1 MSVVIAPNLVRT
13 KDWRNPRTGQMERII
28 TYPGGRKEV
37 IPLGNT
43 DVVKTV
49 EQK

>member
-1 MSVVIAPNLVRT
+1 MSVVIAPNLTRT
-13 KDWRNPRTGQMERII
+13 KQWKNPRTGQYEQVI
-28 TYPGGRKEV
+28 TYPDGRKEV

-43 DVVKTV
+43 DVIKTV